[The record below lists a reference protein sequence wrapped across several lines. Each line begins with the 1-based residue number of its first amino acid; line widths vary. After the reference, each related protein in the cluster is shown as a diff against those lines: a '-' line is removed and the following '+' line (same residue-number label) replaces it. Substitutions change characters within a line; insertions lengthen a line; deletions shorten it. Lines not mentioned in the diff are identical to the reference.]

1 MSRSHILAL
10 SAALA
15 VFAGAASAETLGE
28 ALATGRI
35 TNEAAAQLVAG
46 SGLNFSEAQDL
57 TVNEIAQAKWKDD

>member
-10 SAALA
+10 GAALA
-15 VFAGAASAETLGE
+15 IFAGAASAETLGE

-35 TNEAAAQLVAG
+35 TDAAAAQLVAG
-46 SGLNFSEAQDL
+46 SGLSFNEAQGL